1 MFDWDLKDINK
12 PNHSPSKY
20 KSNLFLIFNW
30 SVFEILRKKQN
41 KSKSIFVRKRQEIGF
56 LFDIFIAFLNNL
68 IHLIFSYRGR
78 AHDWSILVL
87 LQHHLLSS
95 WPPID
100 SVRPDI
106 WRVGLPH
113 PEGAEYI

>member
-30 SVFEILRKKQN
+30 SVFEILREKQN

-95 WPPID
+95 
-100 SVRPDI
+100 
-106 WRVGLPH
+106 
-113 PEGAEYI
+113 